1 MEFGD
6 ILRQIRSERNL
17 SQDEMAAL
25 LGTTKQVISRYETK
39 KRIPRLSVVT
49 AFAQKLGLPV
59 AALSGEEP
67 ILPPELT
74 PVSGRRRVPI
84 LGSAACGEP
93 IYSPG
98 DGTDYITVEDDL
110 PCDFALIAEGDSMI
124 GDRIHS
130 GDVVFLRSQD
140 HVQDGEIAAVA
151 LDNEVTLK
159 HVRRLRG
166 PDGNIAFTQ
175 LLPSNPAY
183 APIDIGGEGET
194 RMVRILGKSR
204 RRAVYA
210 VNKIEQI
217 LHKTRARDARPY
229 GYRAIYC
236 LDENNLIR
244 SSLFEGVEL
253 AARCAGGRQAE
264 RRRSGT
270 AQP

>member
-1 MEFGD
+1 MFKEGFMEFGD

-194 RMVRILGKSR
+194 RMVRILGT
-204 RRAVYA
+204 AVA
-210 VNKIEQI
+210 VRFM
-217 LHKTRARDARPY
+217 L
-229 GYRAIYC
+229 
-236 LDENNLIR
+236 
-244 SSLFEGVEL
+244 
-253 AARCAGGRQAE
+253 
-264 RRRSGT
+264 
-270 AQP
+270 